1 MCGGG
6 HHFRL
11 LWLCLFDSTD
21 IVSFVVM
28 VFWLEFLY
36 CGVSDVLHCVMFCF
50 VIRLVSS

>member
-11 LWLCLFDSTD
+11 LWSCVFDSMD

-28 VFWLEFLY
+28 VCWMVFLCY
-36 CGVSDVLHCVMFCF
+36 GVSDVLHCVMFCF
-50 VIRLVSS
+50 GIRLVSS